1 MKLIMSAVT
10 PLSLDEIRVALCV
23 VLGEPVWH
31 PEKMAKDGSQLI
43 TLCGGNLLD
52 LDEEDGKVRFIHHSV
67 IQHLL
72 SPAASRSTW
81 PYHFT
86 VENAEN
92 LIGATCVTYLH
103 LSVLDSRITVTR
115 NLQSRGM
122 LDTVIRTTQD
132 SLPGVN
138 RLVQHIK
145 SREHKRARPHQF
157 DIGQVL
163 SQIQA
168 ARMQQDIDPRCFAP
182 YATSHWVFH
191 TRFFD
196 ENKQYCKESWRLWW
210 KLLNGGVAT
219 VKSPFTDLE
228 GNPRSAL
235 LWAVDHAHGSLF
247 RNVLARCDLPPR
259 QVPEVVHA
267 LGLHKSIRGH
277 WLGDLLAC
285 YLLSLHI
292 AEIPSKC
299 DTVTLL
305 LNLGANPVALDS
317 RSQSSPIEILTNRIC
332 ISAFSAKDERRLIHE
347 IFFHPS
353 VQEALADE
361 TVLNTLERLL
371 ESDKIVSI
379 DEILA
384 RRPDLKLGFERIRDK
399 RLSQRSLIEKALDN
413 EMWGEVETLATQ
425 GLVNTPTLAGTS
437 LLWKAIESKSD
448 SWVDHILRLGADP
461 NIGPFKMRHYINSPR
476 FGATCYPLEA
486 ALWLRRTRVCLELL
500 RHGADIYR
508 LGGLPIHIAQETGNW
523 VISARLQ
530 EILPGWLEP
539 QKQSGH
545 PRNYENGRTALATAC
560 KMLSESRRG
569 DLPGFPRPLQD
580 FENTGD
586 WILELDKVIYRL
598 ALDED
603 AEYVNAQDTE
613 GTTALHYLLE
623 RKDTDP
629 DRTRILINVLL
640 SRGADPNMPDN
651 GGDTP
656 LWLAIRN
663 AASVDSVV
671 QPLLE
676 AGADPNRA
684 RIVDGASLLREAMM
698 RYSDAPR
705 PYVLRLVTLLLQAG
719 ADPRDPR
726 HREIPDSTLES
737 LAGERGMEYLVQDFT
752 RYTHILNGTGRGA
765 LRQGSPSKSTE

>member
-72 SPAASRSTW
+72 SPAASDSTM

-86 VENAEN
+86 AEDAEN

-122 LDTVIRTTQD
+122 LDNVIGTTQD

-138 RLVQHIK
+138 RWVQHIK
-145 SREHKRARPHQF
+145 SREHKRARSYQF
-157 DIGQVL
+157 DIGHVL

-168 ARMQQDIDPRCFAP
+168 ARIQQDIDPRCFAP

-196 ENKQYCKESWRLWW
+196 EKNQYCKESWRLWW

-219 VKSPFTDLE
+219 VKPPFTDLE
-228 GNPRSAL
+228 GNPQSAL

-247 RNVLARCDLPPR
+247 LNVLARCNLPPS

-267 LGLHKSIRGH
+267 VGLHKSIRGH

-285 YLLSLHI
+285 YLMSLLP
-292 AEIPSKC
+292 AEIPSNC
-299 DTVTLL
+299 DKVTSF

-317 RSQSSPIEILTNRIC
+317 RSQSSPIEILTNKIC
-332 ISAFSAKDERRLIHE
+332 GGALSAKDERRLIHE

-353 VQEALADE
+353 VQEVLEDD

-371 ESDKIVSI
+371 ESDKSVSI

-384 RRPDLKLGFERIRDK
+384 RRPDLKLGFERIRGN
-399 RLSQRSLIEKALDN
+399 RLSRRSIIEKALDS
-413 EMWGEVETLATQ
+413 ELWDDVETLATQ

-448 SWVDHILRLGADP
+448 AWVYHLLRLGADP
-461 NIGPFKMRHYINSPR
+461 NIGPFKMKRHINSR
-476 FGATCYPLEA
+476 IFVATCYPLQA

-500 RHGADIYR
+500 RHKAELYP
-508 LGGLPIHIAQETGNW
+508 LGGYPTNIAQETGNW
-523 VISARLQ
+523 IVSARLD
-530 EILPGWLEP
+530 EMPDWLER
-539 QKQSGH
+539 QKQPDH
-545 PRNYENGRTALATAC
+545 RRTFENSRTALAIAC

-569 DLPGFPRPLQD
+569 DPPGFPRPLQD
-580 FENTGD
+580 FEFTGD

-603 AEYVNAQDTE
+603 AEYVNAQDPE
-613 GTTALHYLLE
+613 GRTALHYLFE
-623 RKDTDP
+623 RKNADP
-629 DRTRILINVLL
+629 DRTRILVNVLL
-640 SRGADPNMPDN
+640 SRGADPNMPDD
-651 GGDTP
+651 GGNTP

-663 AASVDSVV
+663 AASVDSLV

-676 AGADPNRA
+676 AGADPNRTP
-684 RIVDGASLLREAMM
+684 ILDGSSLLREAMI
-698 RYSDAPR
+698 RYSDTPSL
-705 PYVLRLVTLLLQAG
+705 YVLRLVTLLLQAG
-719 ADPRDPR
+719 ADPRDR
-726 HREIPDSTLES
+726 LHRGIPDSLLVS
-737 LAGERGMEYLVQDFT
+737 LARQRGMEYLVEDFT
-752 RYTHILNGTGRGA
+752 QYTNRLNGR
-765 LRQGSPSKSTE
+765 LLEEEK

>member
-23 VLGEPVWH
+23 VPGEPVWH

-52 LDEEDGKVRFIHHSV
+52 LDEEDERVHFIHHSV
-67 IQHLL
+67 MQHLL
-72 SPAASRSTW
+72 LPAASESTM
-81 PYHFT
+81 PYHFSN
-86 VENAEN
+86 EDAEN
-92 LIGATCVTYLH
+92 FMGATCVTYLH

-122 LDTVIRTTQD
+122 LENVIGTTHD
-132 SLPGVN
+132 SNPGFS

-145 SREHKRARPHQF
+145 SREQKRARSHHF
-157 DIGQVL
+157 DIGHVL

-168 ARMQQDIDPRCFAP
+168 ARIQQDIDPRCFAP

-196 ENKQYCKESWRLWW
+196 EKNQYCKESWRLWW

-228 GNPRSAL
+228 ENPHSAL
-235 LWAVDHAHGSLF
+235 LWAVNHAHGSLF
-247 RNVLARCDLPPR
+247 RNILARCSLPPS
-259 QVPEVVHA
+259 QVLDVVHA

-292 AEIPSKC
+292 AEIPPNC
-299 DTVTLL
+299 DTVILFL
-305 LNLGANPVALDS
+305 DLGANPVALDS
-317 RSQSSPIEILTNRIC
+317 RSQSSPIEILTNKIC
-332 ISAFSAKDERRLIHE
+332 IEAISAEDERRLIHE
-347 IFFHPS
+347 IFFHPV
-353 VQEALADE
+353 VQAALEDE
-361 TVLNTLERLL
+361 NVLNTLERLL
-371 ESDKIVSI
+371 ESDKTVSI

-384 RRPDLKLGFERIRDK
+384 RRPDLKFGFERIQDK
-399 RLSQRSLIEKALDN
+399 RFSQRALIEKALDS
-413 EMWGEVETLATQ
+413 EMWDEVETLATQ
-425 GLVNTPTLAGTS
+425 GLVNMPTLAGTS

-448 SWVDHILRLGADP
+448 AWVYHILRLGADP
-461 NIGPFKMRHYINSPR
+461 NIGPFKMGHHLDSPR
-476 FGATCYPLEA
+476 FVATCYPLEA

-508 LGGLPIHIAQETGNW
+508 LGGLPIHIALVTGNW
-523 VISARLQ
+523 IMSARLQ
-530 EILPGWLEP
+530 EMSDWFEP
-539 QKQSGH
+539 QKQSDH
-545 PRNYENGRTALATAC
+545 RRNYEDGRTALAKAC

-569 DLPGFPRPLQD
+569 DPPGFPRPLQNLE
-580 FENTGD
+580 FTGD

-603 AEYVNAQDTE
+603 AEYVNAQDTQ
-613 GTTALHYLLE
+613 GKTALHYVLA
-623 RKDTDP
+623 RKDADP

-640 SRGADPNMPDN
+640 SRGADPNMVDSLGN
-651 GGDTP
+651 TP

-663 AASVDSVV
+663 AASVESVV

-684 RIVDGASLLREAMM
+684 HIIHDLSLLREAMI
-698 RYSDAPR
+698 RYSDTPSL
-705 PYVLRLVTLLLQAG
+705 YVLRLVTLLLQAG
-719 ADPRDPR
+719 ADPRDRGIPG
-726 HREIPDSTLES
+726 IPDSSLVS
-737 LAGERGMEYLVQDFT
+737 LARQRGMEYLVEDFT
-752 RYTHILNGTGRGA
+752 QYTNRLNGRNIEG
-765 LRQGSPSKSTE
+765 EN